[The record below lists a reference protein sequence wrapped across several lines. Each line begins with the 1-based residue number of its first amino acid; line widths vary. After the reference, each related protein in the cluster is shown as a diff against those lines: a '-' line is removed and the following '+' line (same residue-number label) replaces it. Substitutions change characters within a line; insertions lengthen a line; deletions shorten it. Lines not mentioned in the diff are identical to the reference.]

1 MSSPT
6 AQPAP
11 DGEQMYAGQRLG
23 LPVDGTGSAASW
35 GRRILALFIDWIASS
50 LVAAVISNALS
61 VGPDTERLLPLL
73 VFLVEVT
80 LFTASL
86 GGSFGQLALRMV
98 VARLDGRP
106 VTFLNALVRTVLICL
121 VIPPVVF
128 NRDNRGLHDL
138 AVGTI
143 TLNR

>member
-1 MSSPT
+1 M
-6 AQPAP
+6 
-11 DGEQMYAGQRLG
+11 
-23 LPVDGTGSAASW
+23 ASW

-50 LVAAVISNALS
+50 LVASLVAEAASLGSDDA
-61 VGPDTERLLPLL
+61 RALPLL

-80 LFTASL
+80 AFTGLA
-86 GGSFGQLALRMV
+86 GASFGQLALRVV
-98 VARLDGRP
+98 VARVDGRRLSL
-106 VTFLNALVRTVLICL
+106 VSAFVRTVLICL